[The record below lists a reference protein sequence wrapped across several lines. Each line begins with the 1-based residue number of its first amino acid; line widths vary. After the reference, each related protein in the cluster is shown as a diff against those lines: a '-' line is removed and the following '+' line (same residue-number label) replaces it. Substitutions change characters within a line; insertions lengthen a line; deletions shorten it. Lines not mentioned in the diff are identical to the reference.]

1 MRELPDVTPL
11 SSVLIT
17 RGSDRP
23 HIVTG
28 AILGEGRQ
36 AAACH
41 EGHEEAPAVIV
52 AMGVPR
58 QEARGTV
65 VLSLGRGT
73 TRDAVERAAAALA
86 KSWRALAPAVVS

>member
-1 MRELPDVTPL
+1 MTPL

-17 RGSDRP
+17 RGTDRP
-23 HIVTG
+23 HFVTG
-28 AILGEGRQ
+28 ATLGESRQ
-36 AAACH
+36 AACH

-52 AMGVPR
+52 AIGLPR

-65 VLSLGRGT
+65 RLSLGRGT
-73 TRDAVERAAAALA
+73 TRDAVERAATALA